1 MISSTKTLL
10 CQVTVQYPN
19 AVASQGFN
27 IEAPLTPF
35 SCEKVVGT
43 AKGLRSTLQSG
54 RLSNSYISNS
64 NSIKFEIAHR
74 ISTFC
79 PFCFFLGGADVWQLM
94 DRKDTK
100 SPMLAALPQHLWL
113 LCAAAEAPAPLS
125 PSLRRPGARRSEAD
139 LPHWKGPGRG
149 PSYAEL
155 ESSQEVR
162 INYIFIYIY
171 IHMTSYI
178 PKKLMFMC
186 FYLYLFTMYIKSLSR
201 PWPFHFMK
209 KLLPSGK
216 SRKPSQNR
224 IQ

>member
-1 MISSTKTLL
+1 MNEGKWCFIHVVISSTKTLL
-10 CQVTVQYPN
+10 RQVTVQHPN

-64 NSIKFEIAHR
+64 NSTKFEIAHR
-74 ISTFC
+74 ISTFV
-79 PFCFFLGGADVWQLM
+79 PSVFFCGADVWQLM
-94 DRKDTK
+94 DRKDTR

-139 LPHWKGPGRG
+139 LPHWTGPGRG
-149 PSYAEL
+149 PSHAEL
-155 ESSQEVR
+155 ESSQ
-162 INYIFIYIY
+162 
-171 IHMTSYI
+171 
-178 PKKLMFMC
+178 
-186 FYLYLFTMYIKSLSR
+186 
-201 PWPFHFMK
+201 
-209 KLLPSGK
+209 
-216 SRKPSQNR
+216 
-224 IQ
+224 